1 MVIVVSCFQCKDMNY
16 LMKYNGFH
24 PFFLTFAKSTRS
36 YWVFLKYT
44 YADKKL
50 KKLKDM
56 RRFIIVIIGWICVVG
71 IHATECPRVVETMLK
86 GFFPLAS
93 ATNAADICVDTNDY
107 RVVTIAA
114 GMLADDVKRVTGK
127 SAKVVRTK
135 RLKDLPAHP
144 AVVAGTLGHR
154 FLPR

>member
-1 MVIVVSCFQCKDMNY
+1 VQRYELSDEIQWFSS
-16 LMKYNGFH
+16 
-24 PFFLTFAKSTRS
+24 FFLTFAKSTSS

-56 RRFIIVIIGWICVVG
+56 RRFLIVIIGWICVVG
-71 IHATECPRVVETMLK
+71 I
-86 GFFPLAS
+86 
-93 ATNAADICVDTNDY
+93 ICVDANDY

-135 RLKDLPAHP
+135 RLKDLPARP

-154 FLPR
+154 FLFR

>member
-1 MVIVVSCFQCKDMNY
+1 MKRLSLLLIGFFVSMTISADGLSAVLQIKDTALEGY
-16 LMKYNGFH
+16 
-24 PFFLTFAKSTRS
+24 
-36 YWVFLKYT
+36 
-44 YADKKL
+44 
-50 KKLKDM
+50 
-56 RRFIIVIIGWICVVG
+56 
-71 IHATECPRVVETMLK
+71 
-86 GFFPLAS
+86 FPLAS
-93 ATNAADICVDTNDY
+93 ATTAADIHVDANDY
-107 RVVTIAA
+107 RVVAITA